1 MNLLEVQGLRKTYPA
16 FRLEDVSFSVPEGAV
31 MGLIGRNGAGKST
44 TLKSILGLVHPDAG
58 RVEMFGRE
66 FSENERYIK
75 ENIGVVLGG
84 IDFYPKKK
92 VRTITDVTR
101 RFYSNWQEEKY
112 RHYLD
117 LFAIDENKRVDQ
129 LSSGMR
135 VKYLLAL
142 ALSHNARAA
151 HPRRADERA
160 RPREPRRAGG
170 AAAAHRG
177 GRGRAA
183 SSSPRTSPRIW
194 RSARATSPSFRRAA
208 CSAATRSRA
217 SWRTTPTL
225 AQRSRRSLSPQ
236 RGGPMMRT
244 LLYKQ
249 LRLVCHP
256 MTPVFCMFGV
266 MLMIPNYPLT
276 VVWFYV
282 MLGLFFTFLNM
293 REQKD
298 IYYSAILPIRKRDTV
313 KAACLFTALIE
324 IASLVIAVPFAVW
337 RAHTSIG
344 GNLVGVD
351 ANVTLFGFALMLYA
365 LFNAILLCSFYKT
378 AYQVGTAF
386 LKAIIPTS
394 LLMLAME
401 ISVHIPALAWLD
413 GYDTAR
419 QLPC

>member
-142 ALSHNARAA
+142 ALSHNAKLLILDEPTSGLDPVSRDELVELFRAIVA
-151 HPRRADERA
+151 DGQRSILFSTHITSDLEKCASHITFIKDGAIFHSSTVAEFMAAYADRGATLEDIIVSVERRELDERA
-160 RPREPRRAGG
+160 
-170 AAAAHRG
+170 
-177 GRGRAA
+177 
-183 SSSPRTSPRIW
+183 
-194 RSARATSPSFRRAA
+194 
-208 CSAATRSRA
+208 
-217 SWRTTPTL
+217 
-225 AQRSRRSLSPQ
+225 
-236 RGGPMMRT
+236 
-244 LLYKQ
+244 
-249 LRLVCHP
+249 
-256 MTPVFCMFGV
+256 
-266 MLMIPNYPLT
+266 
-276 VVWFYV
+276 
-282 MLGLFFTFLNM
+282 
-293 REQKD
+293 
-298 IYYSAILPIRKRDTV
+298 
-313 KAACLFTALIE
+313 
-324 IASLVIAVPFAVW
+324 
-337 RAHTSIG
+337 
-344 GNLVGVD
+344 
-351 ANVTLFGFALMLYA
+351 
-365 LFNAILLCSFYKT
+365 
-378 AYQVGTAF
+378 
-386 LKAIIPTS
+386 II
-394 LLMLAME
+394 
-401 ISVHIPALAWLD
+401 
-413 GYDTAR
+413 
-419 QLPC
+419 